1 MTGKHSA
8 FVFSLLSVLL
18 LSSLLF
24 HLSSGETSVGFMD
37 FVHAVF
43 SFDEQQTPQVLIR
56 ELRIPR
62 LTMAVVAGSSLAV
75 SGMMMQSLFQ
85 NPLAGPYVL
94 GITSGSSLFVA
105 VAMLLGL
112 PTFLLDIGIIASAIL
127 GAALF
132 SLFILFLSYRIRSQV
147 SLLLAGL
154 MLGSFTGALVGI
166 LQSLSQAEQLKQ
178 FVLWSM
184 GSLQNTSFDQLFW
197 ILCFFV
203 LGSLLSIMTIK
214 PLNALVLG
222 ERSAHHLGIHLKQA
236 RILLISITAIL
247 TGITTAY
254 CGPLAFV
261 GLAVPNLTKMIFK
274 TQNHRILLPG
284 NILLGALFM
293 VLADSLIQLLE
304 PIILIPI
311 NALTS
316 LVGAPFVMYIVLK
329 KQR

>member
-1 MTGKHSA
+1 
-8 FVFSLLSVLL
+8 
-18 LSSLLF
+18 
-24 HLSSGETSVGFMD
+24 
-37 FVHAVF
+37 
-43 SFDEQQTPQVLIR
+43 
-56 ELRIPR
+56 
-62 LTMAVVAGSSLAV
+62 
-75 SGMMMQSLFQ
+75 
-85 NPLAGPYVL
+85 
-94 GITSGSSLFVA
+94 
-105 VAMLLGL
+105 
-112 PTFLLDIGIIASAIL
+112 
-127 GAALF
+127 
-132 SLFILFLSYRIRSQV
+132 
-147 SLLLAGL
+147 
-154 MLGSFTGALVGI
+154 
-166 LQSLSQAEQLKQ
+166 
-178 FVLWSM
+178 
-184 GSLQNTSFDQLFW
+184 
-197 ILCFFV
+197 
-203 LGSLLSIMTIK
+203 MTIK

>member
-1 MTGKHSA
+1 
-8 FVFSLLSVLL
+8 
-18 LSSLLF
+18 
-24 HLSSGETSVGFMD
+24 MD

-62 LTMAVVAGSSLAV
+62 LTMAIVAGGALAV

-94 GITSGSSLFVA
+94 GISAGSSLFVA
-105 VAMLLGL
+105 VTLLLGL
-112 PTFLLDIGIIASAIL
+112 PTFLMDIGIIFSAIL

-132 SLFILFLSYRIRSQV
+132 SLVILFLSYRIQSQV

-178 FVLWSM
+178 FVIWSM
-184 GSLQNTSFDQLFW
+184 GSLQNTSFDQLSW
-197 ILCFFV
+197 ILSLFI
-203 LGSLLSIMTIK
+203 LGSLLSMLTVK

-222 ERSAHHLGIHLKQA
+222 ERSAHHLGIHLKKT
-236 RILLISITAIL
+236 RILLISITALL

-261 GLAVPNLTKMIFK
+261 GLAVPNLTKMLFR
-274 TQNHRILLPG
+274 TQNHRLLLPG
-284 NILLGALFM
+284 NLLIGALFM
-293 VLADSLIQLLE
+293 VLADALIQLLE
-304 PIILIPI
+304 PVILIPI

-316 LVGAPFVMYIVLK
+316 LVGAPFVLYIVFK

>member
-1 MTGKHSA
+1 MTRKHSVFIFA
-8 FVFSLLSVLL
+8 FLSVLL
-18 LSSLLF
+18 LSSLVF
-24 HLSSGETSVGFMD
+24 HLSSGETAVGFLD
-37 FVHAVF
+37 FFHAVF
-43 SFDEQQTPQVLIR
+43 SFDVEQTQQVLIR

-105 VAMLLGL
+105 VTMLVGL
-112 PTFLLDIGIIASAIL
+112 PTFLMDVGIIASAIL

-132 SLFILFLSYRIRSQV
+132 SLVILFLSYRIRSQV

-166 LQSLSQAEQLKQ
+166 LQSLSEAQPLKQ
-178 FVLWSM
+178 FVIWSM
-184 GSLQNTSFDQLFW
+184 GSLQNTSFDQLSW
-197 ILCFFV
+197 ILCLFV
-203 LGSLLSIMTIK
+203 LGSLLSVLTIK

-222 ERSAHHLGIHLKQA
+222 ERSAHHLGIHLK
-236 RILLISITAIL
+236 RTRMLLISITAML

-274 TQNHRILLPG
+274 TQNHRLLLPG
-284 NILLGALFM
+284 NLLLGALFM
-293 VLADSLIQLLE
+293 VLADSIIQLLE